1 MATSTDAAPGAAVPS
16 AAAAAPAT
24 PAAPAAAPGRR
35 LAAARRAATGT
46 AHRPSATLSLSQARR
61 VALRAQGLDRPRA
74 ERTGPATMRQLQ
86 QVVDRLGLLQ
96 IDSVNVVA
104 RAHLVPTFS
113 RVGPY
118 DPALLDRAAGRAP
131 RRLVETW
138 AHEASYVPPETYALL
153 GWRRRAYRDYAW
165 GSIREVP
172 LTHSPLVADVLAMI
186 ADDGPLTASEVHARV
201 EGPVPR
207 DRTEW
212 GWNWTAAKRVLEYL
226 FFTGQVASARR
237 NPQFER
243 CYDLTERVLP
253 PDVLAAPEP
262 DDDDALREL
271 LRIAARA
278 HGVAS
283 ERCLLDYFRIK
294 GPRARAAVADLVDEG
309 TLVPVQVDGWARP
322 TYLHADADLPRRATG
337 RALLSPFDPLVF
349 ERRRLEELFGLRY
362 RIEIY
367 VPEAQR
373 VHGYYVLPFLRGERL
388 AALVDLKADR
398 RAGVL
403 RVHAAHP
410 AEAAGPVPGAV
421 PGSAPGD
428 VAADLAAELRLLATW
443 LGLDDV
449 AVGDRDGTPRGTL
462 APVLAGVLAAG

>member
-1 MATSTDAAPGAAVPS
+1 MGRMVTSTVAPGTGTAALGTS
-16 AAAAAPAT
+16 TAALT
-24 PAAPAAAPGRR
+24 PAP
-35 LAAARRAATGT
+35 RRAGT
-46 AHRPSATLSLSQARR
+46 AHRPSGSLSLSQARR
-61 VALRAQGLDRPRA
+61 VALRAQGLDRPRPDRA
-74 ERTGPATMRQLQ
+74 GPATLRHLQ
-86 QVVDRLGLLQ
+86 QVVDRVGLLQ

-104 RAHLVPTFS
+104 RAHLMPTFS

-118 DPALLDRAAGRAP
+118 DPGLLDRASGRSP

-153 GWRRRAYRDYAW
+153 GWRRRAYREYAW

-172 LTHSPLVADVLAMI
+172 LRHSPLVADVLGMI
-186 ADDGPLTASEVHARV
+186 AADGPLTASEVHARV
-201 EGPVPR
+201 EGDLPR
-207 DRTEW
+207 SRPDW

-237 NPQFER
+237 NAQFER

-253 PDVLAAPEP
+253 ASVLAAPEP
-262 DDDDALREL
+262 DDDEAVRAL

-294 GPRARAAVADLVDEG
+294 GPRARAAVGDLVEEG
-309 TLVPVQVDGWARP
+309 TLVPVRVEGWDRP
-322 TYLHADADLPRRATG
+322 TYLHAAADLPRRATG

-367 VPEAQR
+367 VPEALR
-373 VHGYYVLPFLRGERL
+373 VHGYYVLPFLRGERP

-410 AEAAGPVPGAV
+410 AEPTGPVPA
-421 PGSAPGD
+421 SADDAPAA
-428 VAADLAAELRLLATW
+428 VAADLAAELRLLAGW
-443 LGLDDV
+443 LGLDEV
-449 AVGDRDGTPRGTL
+449 VVGDREGALRGAL
-462 APVLAGVLAAG
+462 APVLAGAVAAG